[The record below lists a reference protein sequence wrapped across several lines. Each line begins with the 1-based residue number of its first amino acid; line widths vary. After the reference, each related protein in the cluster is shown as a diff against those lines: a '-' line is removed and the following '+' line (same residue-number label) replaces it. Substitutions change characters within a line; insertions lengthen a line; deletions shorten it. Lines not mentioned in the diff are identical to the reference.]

1 MRTLKGRV
9 MTRAAQRGDSVMSL
23 RPARRS
29 APIVIVLRGEDDPGG
44 VCDTNVGVREAERG
58 VVVIWL

>member
-1 MRTLKGRV
+1 